1 MKFTVLMPVH
11 NQVKFKLLRKSL
23 DSVMISTLLPNE
35 FLILIDGPISQK
47 KKFFFVKFVHQL
59 RLKTHL
65 VIKLMS

>member
-23 DSVMISTLLPNE
+23 DSVMLSTLLPNE

-47 KKFFFVKFVHQL
+47 K
-59 RLKTHL
+59 RLFNLQK
-65 VIKLMS
+65 